1 MLLRLTD
8 INFTQREIQMTD
20 DSVKIG
26 SKCYI
31 VFFAN
36 GGRWEDSWSTPI
48 KVFRTEEEATRY
60 KVCLEKSVPE
70 FSEHLHK
77 LMSRL
82 DAISYRAAIKFA
94 DEGSEGFYKIYNS
107 IYEPLRHKA
116 ELKYAGYTAWKDE
129 CDCFYTICEVEME
142 SKPPECLEDLEDLK
156 SLQEYVLRLK
166 KENERLQ
173 KELSLLLLSQITEN
187 DQKLGLYE

>member
-1 MLLRLTD
+1 
-8 INFTQREIQMTD
+8 MTD
-20 DSVKIG
+20 DIVKIG

-31 VFFAN
+31 VFAN
-36 GGRWEDSWSTPI
+36 GGRWDESWSTPI
-48 KVFRTEEEATRY
+48 KAFRTEEEAARY
-60 KVCLEKSVPE
+60 KTTLEKNVPE
-70 FSEHLHK
+70 YSEHLHK

-82 DAISYRAAIKFA
+82 DDISYRAAIKFA
-94 DEGSEGFYKIYNS
+94 DESSEDFYQIYNT

-116 ELKYAGYTAWKDE
+116 ELKYAGYTACRDE
-129 CDCFYTICEVEME
+129 CDCFYTISAVGME
-142 SKPPECLEDLEDLK
+142 SNPPERLEDLK
-156 SLQEYVLRLK
+156 SLQEYIVHLK

>member
-1 MLLRLTD
+1 
-8 INFTQREIQMTD
+8 MTD
-20 DSVKIG
+20 GIVKIG

-31 VFFAN
+31 VFAN
-36 GGRWEDSWSTPI
+36 GGQWEDSWSNPI
-48 KVFRTEEEATRY
+48 KAFRTEEEAARY
-60 KVCLEKSVPE
+60 KAALEESVPE
-70 FSEHLHK
+70 YSEHLHK

-82 DAISYRAAIKFA
+82 DDISYRYAIKFA
-94 DEGSEGFYKIYNS
+94 DESSEDFYQIYNT

-116 ELKYAGYTAWKDE
+116 ELKYAGYTAYRDE
-129 CDCFYTICEVEME
+129 CDCFYTISAVDME
-142 SKPPECLEDLEDLK
+142 SNPPERLEDFK
-156 SLQEYVLRLK
+156 SLQEYILHLK

>member
-1 MLLRLTD
+1 
-8 INFTQREIQMTD
+8 MTD
-20 DSVKIG
+20 DIVKIG

-31 VFFAN
+31 VFAN
-36 GGRWEDSWSTPI
+36 GGQWEDSWSTPI
-48 KVFRTEEEATRY
+48 KAFRTEEEATRY
-60 KVCLEKSVPE
+60 KGYLEKSVPE

-77 LMSRL
+77 LMLRL
-82 DAISYRAAIKFA
+82 DAISYRAATKLV
-94 DEGSEGFYKIYNS
+94 DEDSEEFYKIYDS

-116 ELKYAGYTAWKDE
+116 ELKYAGYTACRDE
-129 CDCFYTICEVEME
+129 CDCFYTIRAVDME
-142 SKPPECLEDLEDLK
+142 SNPPERLEDLK
-156 SLQEYVLRLK
+156 SLQEYILHLK

>member
-1 MLLRLTD
+1 
-8 INFTQREIQMTD
+8 MTD
-20 DSVKIG
+20 DIIEIG

-31 VFFAN
+31 VFAN
-36 GGRWEDSWSTPI
+36 GGEWEDSWSNPI
-48 KVFRTEEEATRY
+48 KAFRTEEEAARY
-60 KVCLEKSVPE
+60 KAALEKSVPE

-82 DAISYRAAIKFA
+82 DDISYRAAIKFA
-94 DEGSEGFYKIYNS
+94 DESSEDFYQIYNT

-116 ELKYAGYTAWKDE
+116 ELKYAGYTACRDE
-129 CDCFYTICEVEME
+129 CDCFYTISAVDME
-142 SKPPECLEDLEDLK
+142 SNPPESLEDLK
-156 SLQEYVLRLK
+156 SLQEYILHLK